1 MYATTHTLGFFTDVS
16 VGDVY
21 VTEQGE
27 DQVYTWR
34 KFVVTVTV
42 GRARYQSDVL
52 PGTREEAQ
60 RIADAI
66 RSDGVDL
73 NDPQWHEE
81 PQRESY
87 REYCERAMLG
97 GLTDWERRYC

>member
-1 MYATTHTLGFFTDVS
+1 MYATTHTLGIFNDVS

-21 VTEQGE
+21 ITEQGE
-27 DQVYTWR
+27 DQVNTWR
-34 KFVVTVTV
+34 KFVVLVTV

-52 PGTREEAQ
+52 HDSREGAK

-81 PQRESY
+81 PERESY
-87 REYCERAMLG
+87 RDYCERAMLG
-97 GLTDWERRYC
+97 GLTDWERGCC